1 MEFTRTDIN
10 CALRSNTTSMLPFL
24 HRRNRSAKL
33 SRTEKAKRSLDLTLP
48 VIKSAKKVDFDNSER
63 EEIESENDFKGYTN
77 LKPYK
82 PAFDYDFGNYVS
94 GLESNNVKGMAIP
107 IFKRIVITPKT
118 AATNVEEEKAEE
130 VEVLTEH
137 EIYRNKVFDEHE
149 RSYRSASITSDRASR
164 SIRSMRQTITSI
176 KDMKNE
182 FDGAIEKIDKVC
194 NEKYEEVTK
203 ENKMKTFFY
212 DKNSDKVVEFPRN
225 ARHTNIRADERTN
238 TSGSSQRQRRTVSV
252 ARPNIKVGSL

>member
-24 HRRNRSAKL
+24 HRRNRSAKI

-63 EEIESENDFKGYTN
+63 EEVESEIDFKGYTN

-118 AATNVEEEKAEE
+118 AATNGKEKEDE
-130 VEVLTEH
+130 VEVLSEH

-149 RSYRSASITSDRASR
+149 RSYSSASLTLKKAGK
-164 SIRSMRQTITSI
+164 SIRSMR
-176 KDMKNE
+176 
-182 FDGAIEKIDKVC
+182 
-194 NEKYEEVTK
+194 
-203 ENKMKTFFY
+203 
-212 DKNSDKVVEFPRN
+212 
-225 ARHTNIRADERTN
+225 
-238 TSGSSQRQRRTVSV
+238 
-252 ARPNIKVGSL
+252 